1 MEWASLWLCV
11 CITWLATIAVMDL
24 RIRRVRNWMVLL
36 GLATGAAALASGA
49 QPFQVSAWN
58 ALAGL
63 LAGFVVLL
71 PFYALRWMGAGD
83 VKFGAVAGLWFGL
96 SFDLLLIWTGGSL
109 LAGLHGLLVLSLRHL
124 SHSPTGLWLQARL
137 PLAWAARL
145 APLGAASQPAGA
157 TDGPRQPQRSI
168 PYAGYM
174 AIAAIALAWRHSQ
187 PLA

>member
-1 MEWASLWLCV
+1 MVPERREPRILILSRYLSYPLQRAMRGCPTLRPVPVL
-11 CITWLATIAVMDL
+11 LL
-24 RIRRVRNWMVLL
+24 RIAFGQVTFLL
-36 GLATGAAALASGA
+36 G
-49 QPFQVSAWN
+49 
-58 ALAGL
+58 
-63 LAGFVVLL
+63 
-71 PFYALRWMGAGD
+71 
-83 VKFGAVAGLWFGL
+83 
-96 SFDLLLIWTGGSL
+96 
-109 LAGLHGLLVLSLRHL
+109 LRHL